1 MERCKVLELSRM
13 ERKVASGE
21 KSQEAGSNSL
31 KNLVLGKQRHKETK
45 KAKQMHKVNMHPLTI

>member
-31 KNLVLGKQRHKETK
+31 KNLVLGKTK
-45 KAKQMHKVNMHPLTI
+45 T